1 MGYLFKVQHTV
12 HLYVQP
18 GLSSV
23 TFISHDVVKVCA
35 IYRAVLF
42 FALISAVLLSLHW
55 VTKCPADSVDTHPT
69 LQCYLLCAGL
79 PSVLQSWCIPTQLP
93 SYSQGSADCVF
104 TIRLWNQLSVLGIW
118 SCGPA
123 VSVTLSS
130 SLPVPQ
136 MKLCSCYCIST
147 FGRNWWH
154 LLILAVFPSF
164 STLDRV
170 CPQNKILSCFVTHT
184 IILLSVTSSW
194 PVALSLKFWK
204 THIAIDVMC
213 L

>member
-69 LQCYLLCAGL
+69 LQCYLLCTGL
-79 PSVLQSWCIPTQLP
+79 PSVLQTRCIPT
-93 SYSQGSADCVF
+93 
-104 TIRLWNQLSVLGIW
+104 
-118 SCGPA
+118 
-123 VSVTLSS
+123 
-130 SLPVPQ
+130 
-136 MKLCSCYCIST
+136 KLCSIT
-147 FGRNWWH
+147 FFALGYQVSCRLSAYPPNSAVLPSLHWVTKCPAVLVHTHPTSQLLSRLCRLCLHHKTVKSVVCTGYLVLWTCRQRH
-154 LLILAVFPSF
+154 LIVFTSCATDEAVF
-164 STLDRV
+164 
-170 CPQNKILSCFVTHT
+170 
-184 IILLSVTSSW
+184 LL
-194 PVALSLKFWK
+194 LHFY
-204 THIAIDVMC
+204 I
-213 L
+213 